1 MNCAFQMLFSTF
13 ANGDCSLSQNGS
25 SILIAIDEWR
35 YEQTCAHLKR
45 DQVNSTFQMRIF
57 AERKISLSDHL
68 KDTLFNL
75 QKLLGIT
82 DRQK

>member
-45 DQVNSTFQMRIF
+45 DQVNSTF
-57 AERKISLSDHL
+57 
-68 KDTLFNL
+68 
-75 QKLLGIT
+75 
-82 DRQK
+82 